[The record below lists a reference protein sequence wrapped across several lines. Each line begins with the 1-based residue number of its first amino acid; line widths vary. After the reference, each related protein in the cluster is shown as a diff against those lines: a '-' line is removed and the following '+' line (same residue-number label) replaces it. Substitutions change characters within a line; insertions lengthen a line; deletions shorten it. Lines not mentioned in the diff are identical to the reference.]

1 MFTFLNKYSIRTRMM
16 LAIALFISTLLF
28 SMQAAHESIQSQ
40 VIFAEKEK
48 AGLRY
53 LHPLFGMLH
62 ATQKAHLNVVEDD
75 AGALQKHIEDFNSQL
90 AALESVHQEN
100 REVLALEE
108 EVPASLGSE
117 WQKVSMKLRNNSDT
131 KESIRL
137 LGTIVVKL
145 RGYIAQIS
153 DTSNLILDPDLDS
166 YYVMDAFSQV
176 LPQNIERLAH
186 ISSEVYPVESENT
199 KNIKQAVFATMLSES
214 DMTRI
219 KNDIQTAIN
228 EDENFYGKSQTLE
241 GTLRSSL
248 ESFTNAQQGLVTM
261 LEQLSQGD
269 LVANEDLSRVLN
281 EASQTS
287 YSLAMAAMKEM
298 DILLDKRIEAYEV
311 EDWINISIGIAGIL
325 ISFGFYLVI
334 IQSLIT
340 PLKSLTECMNKLTA
354 GNTESEVPYRE
365 AQAEIGS
372 IAAAVEIFRQNAI
385 TLEQSKEQ
393 RKQDMAKVSVSF
405 QTRVQ
410 SIVSSVAA
418 ASTELSHTAELMSQ
432 SITESS
438 NNAQDA
444 AKSSQETYDNVQAVA
459 AAAEEMSSTIKEI
472 SSQTQIVNTL
482 ISESTDKVR
491 GADAFA
497 SELQAASQQVRNV
510 IQLISG
516 ISSQINLL
524 ALNATIES
532 ARAGEAGKGFAVVAN
547 EVRTLAGQ
555 TDKSIQDIE
564 KVINNMLG
572 ASSGVITALSTIR
585 ESVEQIFTSS
595 AGVASAVE
603 EQAVVV
609 NDIAQNMHVATHKTE
624 AVKRNVATVC
634 ELAGEADQNA
644 QQVLLASKDLSQ
656 QAEQQAEQLENDM
669 KSFLAEINEG

>member
-1 MFTFLNKYSIRTRMM
+1 MFAFLNKYSIRARMM
-16 LAIALFISTLLF
+16 LAVALFITTLLL
-28 SMQAAHESIQSQ
+28 SMHAAHQSIQSN
-40 VIFAEKEK
+40 VIFAQKEQ
-48 AGLRY
+48 AGVKY
-53 LHPLFGMLH
+53 LYPLFGMLH
-62 ATQKAHLNVVEDD
+62 AIQKAHLNIAENNDS
-75 AGALQKHIEDFNSQL
+75 ALQKHMGDFNSQL
-90 AALESVHQEN
+90 AALEKAHE
-100 REVLALEE
+100 ETKETLELEE
-108 EVPASLGSE
+108 DVPASLNGE
-117 WQKVSMKLRNNSDT
+117 WQKVSSQLNGNDREGSV
-131 KESIRL
+131 RQ
-137 LGTIVVKL
+137 LGTIVAKL

-153 DTSNLILDPDLDS
+153 DISNLILDPDLDS

-176 LPQNIERLAH
+176 SPQNLERLAQ
-186 ISSEVYPVESENT
+186 ISSEIYPVEGENT

-214 DMTRI
+214 DMARI
-219 KNDIQTAIN
+219 KNDLQTAMK
-228 EDENFYGKSQTLE
+228 EDENFYGKSETLE
-241 GTLRSSL
+241 TTLTSSL
-248 ESFTNAQQGLVTM
+248 EAFTSTQQELVTM
-261 LEQLSQGD
+261 LEKLSQNEFI
-269 LVANEDLSRVLN
+269 ANEDFSKVLSG
-281 EASQTS
+281 ASQSS
-287 YSLAMAAMKEM
+287 YALAMSAMKEM
-298 DILLDKRIEAYEV
+298 DILLEARVDAYNL

-325 ISFGFYLVI
+325 ISLGFYLVI
-334 IQSLIT
+334 AQSLIT
-340 PLKSLTECMNKLTA
+340 PLKSLTACMNELASGK
-354 GNTESEVPYRE
+354 TELDVPHRE

-372 IAAAVEIFRQNAI
+372 IAAAVEVFRQNAI
-385 TLEQSKEQ
+385 TIETSKVQ
-393 RKQDMAKVSVSF
+393 RKQDMARLSTSF

-410 SIVSSVAA
+410 SIVGSVAA

-432 SITESS
+432 SIAESS

-444 AKSSQETYDNVQAVA
+444 ATSSQETYDNVQAVA

-482 ISESTDKVR
+482 ISESTEKVR

-497 SELQAASQQVRNV
+497 GELQAASQQVRNV

-564 KVINNMLG
+564 KVINNMLS
-572 ASSGVITALSTIR
+572 ASGGVITALSTIR

-603 EQAVVV
+603 EQSVVV
-609 NDIAQNMHVATHKTE
+609 NDIAQNMHVATSKTE
-624 AVKRNVATVC
+624 AVKGYVTTVC

-656 QAEQQAEQLENDM
+656 QAEQQAEQLESDM